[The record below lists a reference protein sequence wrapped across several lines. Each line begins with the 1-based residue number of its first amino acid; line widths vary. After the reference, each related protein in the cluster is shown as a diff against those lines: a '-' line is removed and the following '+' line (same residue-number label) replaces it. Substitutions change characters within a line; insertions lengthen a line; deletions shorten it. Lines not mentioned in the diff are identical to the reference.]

1 VTHAAAARTPR
12 RLLAALAVLGV
23 TGQAV
28 AGLGELALSM
38 TPLLMVVVLLVS
50 GRYPGEARIVR
61 HWRSAAPPPPRRARP
76 RWAPVPA
83 RPAIS
88 IFRRSALRHRGPPAS
103 ALPAT

>member
-23 TGQAV
+23 AGQAV

-38 TPLLMVVVLLVS
+38 TPLLIVVALLIS
-50 GRYPGEARIVR
+50 GRYPGELRIVR
-61 HWRSAAPPPPRRARP
+61 HWRSATPPPPRRTRP
-76 RWAPVPA
+76 RWAPAPA

-88 IFRRSALRHRGPPAS
+88 IFSRSPLRHRGPPAW
-103 ALPAT
+103 ALPAA